1 MFGRVKI
8 NYMYLGKKVLA
19 VVPARSGSKG
29 IKDKNMKILGGL
41 SLIARAAKCL
51 NELDWIDL
59 KILSTDSNR
68 YADEGKK
75 YGLQVP
81 FLRPNFLSSDNATAI
96 DTMIHALQE
105 SEKIFNIE
113 FDILLIIEPTSPFR
127 ISSDIEGACKEL
139 IENNADSVVCVSL
152 LDTKHHPAKV
162 LTVQSGRLQH
172 YEQRGKD
179 ITVRQQLENL
189 YARNGI
195 CYAINK
201 NCLLSNKGVITD
213 KTRAF
218 LVDRHIVNI
227 DEPIDIKWAEFLIQ
241 SDFVK
246 LTT

>member
-1 MFGRVKI
+1 
-8 NYMYLGKKVLA
+8 MYLGKKILA

-29 IKDKNMKILGGL
+29 VKDKNMKILGGI

-51 NELDWIDL
+51 GELDWIDI
-59 KILSTDSNR
+59 KVLSTDSNR

-81 FLRPNFLSSDNATAI
+81 FLRTDFLSGDNATAI

-105 SEKIFNIE
+105 SEKEFNIE

-127 ISSDIEGACKEL
+127 ISSDIEEVCKEL
-139 IENNADSVVCVSL
+139 IENNADSVVCVSP
-152 LDTKHHPAKV
+152 LDTKCHPAKALV
-162 LTVQSGRLQH
+162 MQDGKLQH
-172 YEQRGKD
+172 YDQKGKD
-179 ITVRQQLENL
+179 VMVRQQLESL

-195 CYAINK
+195 CYAITK
-201 NCLLSNKGVITD
+201 NCLLNNKDIFTD

-218 LVDRHIVNI
+218 LVERHIVNI
-227 DEPIDIKWAEFLIQ
+227 DYPIDIKWAEFLIQ
-241 SDFVK
+241 SGFVK